1 MSNNQY
7 SCATRWSSASLWLVV
22 FLLAA
27 PIALA
32 GSDKQRITEQDRR
45 KAEYLFLE
53 AQNQKQHDRLDA
65 YYDLLKAAYDIDS
78 TNTSVS
84 FYLGYCLL
92 TMENMTQQR
101 AERGL
106 QLMRKHFDE
115 APGDFYETT
124 FYSDACMM
132 LGKPEEGLRAIKT
145 LSDRNPN
152 KLELQARLAHAQAQ
166 TGDFTGAIE
175 TFDSIEALHGKSMQ
189 ITSRKVSAY
198 MAMNDTAGA
207 INEMRALLTTAPE
220 NATYNITMSGL
231 LVQLGRQDSA
241 LVYLDRAQQAEP
253 DNGYTYLAKA
263 QYYNLVG
270 DSAAYEQQV
279 RQALV
284 NENLEVDDKMQ
295 VLVDFMRDRIAAND
309 STGRVDQLMSV
320 LLEQHPHEP
329 KIHDLYSE
337 YFIARKDYSH
347 AAEQLGYVLDV
358 EPTDAQMW
366 RKLMIVNIMDENIPA
381 AIAAGDKALEYNPD
395 SLDLYRYIA
404 PAYFQIK
411 QYDKSLQI
419 YQRALELTDSADVDT
434 RSDFIGG
441 MGDVF
446 FEMGDTL
453 HAFELYEQA
462 LQLNPLNTGIMN
474 NYAYFLALSER
485 DLDKAERMAALA
497 VKDQPQSSTYL
508 DTYAWVYFKKKD
520 YQMALLYIKSAIE
533 NDDSPSGDLLDH
545 YGDILFMTGDHEAAL
560 EQWQKA
566 IELMPDNELLQ
577 RKVKHRTIFFK

>member
-1 MSNNQY
+1 M
-7 SCATRWSSASLWLVV
+7 
-22 FLLAA
+22 LLAA
-27 PIALA
+27 
-32 GSDKQRITEQDRR
+32 SDKPRITQQDRL

-53 AQNQKQHDRLDA
+53 AQKHKSSGELDA
-65 YYDLLKAAYDIDS
+65 FYDLLTAAYDLDS
-78 TNTSVS
+78 TNTSVAY
-84 FYLGYCLL
+84 YLGYSLL
-92 TMENMTQQR
+92 TMENMTKTR

-106 QLMRKHFDE
+106 ELMRKHFEE

-132 LGKPEEGLRAIKT
+132 LGKPDEGLRAIKT

-166 TGDFTGAIE
+166 TGDYHAAIE

-207 INEMRALLTTAPE
+207 INEMKALLATAPD
-220 NATYNITMSGL
+220 NAMYNITMSAML
-231 LVQLGRQDSA
+231 TQMGRQDSA

-263 QYYNLVG
+263 QYYNMVG

-284 NENLEVDDKMQ
+284 NENLELDDKMQ
-295 VLVDFMRDRIAAND
+295 VMIDFMRDRIAAND
-309 STGRVDQLMSV
+309 STGRVDTLMNVV
-320 LLEQHPHEP
+320 LELHPHEAQV
-329 KIHDLYSE
+329 HDLYSE
-337 YFIARKDYSH
+337 YLIARKDYRR

-358 EPTDAQMW
+358 QPTDAQMW

-411 QYDKSLQI
+411 QYDKSIQT
-419 YQRALELTDSADVDT
+419 YQKGLALADSADMET
-434 RSDFIGG
+434 RSDFVGG
-441 MGDVF
+441 MGDVY
-446 FEMGDTL
+446 FEMGDTTR
-453 HAFELYEQA
+453 AFEMYEQA

-474 NYAYFLALSER
+474 NYAYFLSLSER

-497 VKDQPQSSTYL
+497 VKDQPQNATYL
-508 DTYAWVYFKKKD
+508 DTYAWVFFKKKD
-520 YQMALLYIKSAIE
+520 YSMALLYIKSAIE
-533 NDDSPSGDLLDH
+533 NDDEPNGDLLDH
-545 YGDILFMTGDHEAAL
+545 YGDILFMNGEHDAAA
-560 EQWQKA
+560 EQWEKA
-566 IELMPDNELLQ
+566 LKLMPDNELLQ
-577 RKVKHRTIFFK
+577 CKVKHRTIFFK

>member
-1 MSNNQY
+1 MNKELS
-7 SCATRWSSASLWLVV
+7 SATRWSRASLWLVI
-22 FLLAA
+22 FLIAVPIVKAA
-27 PIALA
+27 
-32 GSDKQRITEQDRR
+32 SDKPRITDQDRR
-45 KAEYLFLE
+45 KAEYIFLE
-53 AQNQKQHDRLDA
+53 AQNQKQHDKLDA

-92 TMENMTQQR
+92 TMENMTKQR

-106 QLMRKHFDE
+106 ELMRKHFEE

-132 LGKPEEGLRAIKT
+132 LGKPQESLRAIKT

-198 MAMNDTAGA
+198 MAMNDTASA
-207 INEMRALLTTAPE
+207 INEMHALLATAPE
-220 NATYNITMSGL
+220 NANYNITMSGL
-231 LVQLGRQDSA
+231 LVQLGRKDSA
-241 LVYLDRAQQAEP
+241 LVYLDRAQQVEP

-263 QYYNLVG
+263 QYYNMVG

-279 RQALV
+279 RQALI
-284 NENLEVDDKMQ
+284 NENLEVDDKMT

-309 STGRVDQLMSV
+309 STGRVDALMNV

-337 YFIARKDYSH
+337 YFIARKNYRQ

-358 EPTDAQMW
+358 QPTDAQMW

-381 AIAAGDKALEYNPD
+381 AIVAGDKALEYNPD

-411 QYDKSLQI
+411 QYDKSLQT
-419 YQRALELTDSADVDT
+419 YERAIALTDSADVIS

-441 MGDVF
+441 MGDVY
-446 FEMGDTL
+446 FEMGDTVR
-453 HAFELYEQA
+453 AFEHYEQS

-474 NYAYFLALSER
+474 NYAYFLSLSER

-497 VKDQPQSSTYL
+497 VKDQPQNATYL
-508 DTYAWVYFKKKD
+508 DTYAWVFFKKKD
-520 YQMALLYIKSAIE
+520 YQMALLYIKSALD

-545 YGDILFMTGDHEAAL
+545 YGDILFMTGDHEAAV

-566 IELMPDNELLQ
+566 LELMPDNELLQ

>member
-1 MSNNQY
+1 MNKELS
-7 SCATRWSSASLWLVV
+7 SATRWSRASLWLVI
-22 FLLAA
+22 FLIAVPIVKAA
-27 PIALA
+27 
-32 GSDKQRITEQDRR
+32 SDKPRITDQDRR
-45 KAEYLFLE
+45 KAEYIFLE
-53 AQNQKQHDRLDA
+53 AQNQKQHDKLDA

-92 TMENMTQQR
+92 TMENMTKQR

-106 QLMRKHFDE
+106 ELMRKHFEE

-132 LGKPEEGLRAIKT
+132 LGKPQESLRAIKT

-166 TGDFTGAIE
+166 TGDFMGAIE

-198 MAMNDTAGA
+198 MAMNDTASA
-207 INEMRALLTTAPE
+207 INEMHALLATAPE
-220 NATYNITMSGL
+220 NANYNITMSGL

-241 LVYLDRAQQAEP
+241 LVYLDRAQQVEP

-263 QYYNLVG
+263 QYYNMVG

-279 RQALV
+279 RQALI
-284 NENLEVDDKMQ
+284 NENLEVDDKMT

-309 STGRVDQLMSV
+309 STGRVDTLMNV

-337 YFIARKDYSH
+337 YFIARKNYRQ

-358 EPTDAQMW
+358 QPTDAQMW

-381 AIAAGDKALEYNPD
+381 AIVAGDKALEYNPD

-411 QYDKSLQI
+411 QYDKSLQT
-419 YQRALELTDSADVDT
+419 YERAIALTDSADVIS

-441 MGDVF
+441 MGDVY
-446 FEMGDTL
+446 FEMGDTVR
-453 HAFELYEQA
+453 AFEHYEQS

-474 NYAYFLALSER
+474 NYAYFLSLSER

-497 VKDQPQSSTYL
+497 VKDQPQNATYL
-508 DTYAWVYFKKKD
+508 DTYAWVFFKKKD
-520 YQMALLYIKSAIE
+520 YQMALLYIKSALD

-545 YGDILFMTGDHEAAL
+545 YGDILFMTGDHEAAV

-566 IELMPDNELLQ
+566 LELMPDNELLQ

>member
-1 MSNNQY
+1 MNKELS
-7 SCATRWSSASLWLVV
+7 SATRWSRASLWLVIL
-22 FLLAA
+22 LLAL

-32 GSDKQRITEQDRR
+32 ASDKPRITDQDRR
-45 KAEYLFLE
+45 KAEYIFLE
-53 AQNQKQHDRLDA
+53 AQNQKQHDKLDA

-92 TMENMTQQR
+92 TMENMTKQR

-106 QLMRKHFDE
+106 ELMRKHFEE

-132 LGKPEEGLRAIKT
+132 LGKPQESLRAIKT
-145 LSDRNPN
+145 LCDRNPN

-198 MAMNDTAGA
+198 MAMNDTASA
-207 INEMRALLTTAPE
+207 INEMHALLATAPE
-220 NATYNITMSGL
+220 NANYNITMSGL

-241 LVYLDRAQQAEP
+241 LVYLDRAQQVEP

-263 QYYNLVG
+263 QYYNMVG

-279 RQALV
+279 RQALI
-284 NENLEVDDKMQ
+284 NENLEVDDKMT

-309 STGRVDQLMSV
+309 STGRVDALMNV

-337 YFIARKDYSH
+337 YFIARKNYRQ

-358 EPTDAQMW
+358 QPTDAQMW

-381 AIAAGDKALEYNPD
+381 AIVAGDKALEYNPD

-411 QYDKSLQI
+411 QYDKSLQT
-419 YQRALELTDSADVDT
+419 YERAIALTDSADVIS

-441 MGDVF
+441 MGDVY
-446 FEMGDTL
+446 FEMGDTVR
-453 HAFELYEQA
+453 AFEHYEQS

-474 NYAYFLALSER
+474 NYAYFLSLSER

-497 VKDQPQSSTYL
+497 VKDQPQNATYL
-508 DTYAWVYFKKKD
+508 DTYAWVFFKKKD
-520 YQMALLYIKSAIE
+520 YQMALLYIKSALD

-545 YGDILFMTGDHEAAL
+545 YGDILFMTGDHEAAV

-566 IELMPDNELLQ
+566 LELMPDNELLQ

>member
-1 MSNNQY
+1 MMKTARNIV
-7 SCATRWSSASLWLVV
+7 LI
-22 FLLAA
+22 LLALLVA
-27 PIALA
+27 VPVALA
-32 GSDKQRITEQDRR
+32 GGDKTIITEQDRR
-45 KAEYLFLE
+45 KAQYIFLE
-53 AQNQKQHDRLDA
+53 AQNHKSHDRLDA
-65 YYDLLKAAYDIDS
+65 YYDLLRAAYDIDS
-78 TNTSVS
+78 TNTAVS

-92 TMENMTQQR
+92 TMENVTKQR

-106 QLMRKHFDE
+106 QLMKKHFEE

-124 FYSDACMM
+124 FFSDACMM

-145 LSDRNPN
+145 LSERNPN

-166 TGDFTGAIE
+166 TGDFAGAIE
-175 TFDSIEALHGKSMQ
+175 TFDSIEVLHGKSMQ

-207 INEMRALLTTAPE
+207 ISEMHALLATAPE

-241 LVYLDRAQQAEP
+241 LIYLDRAQQAEP

-263 QYYNLVG
+263 QYYNMVG
-270 DSAAYEQQV
+270 DSLAYEQQV

-284 NENLEVDDKMQ
+284 NENLDVDDKMQ

-309 STGRVDQLMSV
+309 STGRVDNLMNV
-320 LLEQHPHEP
+320 LLELHPHEA

-337 YFIARKDYSH
+337 YFIARKDYRQ

-358 EPTDAQMW
+358 QPTDAQMW

-381 AIAAGDKALEYNPD
+381 AIAAGDKALVYNPD

-411 QYDKSLQI
+411 QYDKSLQT
-419 YQRALELTDSADVDT
+419 YERAIALTDSADVNS

-441 MGDVF
+441 MGDVY

-453 HAFELYEQA
+453 RAFECYEQS
-462 LQLNPLNTGIMN
+462 LELNPLNTGVMN
-474 NYAYFLALSER
+474 NYAYFLALCER

-508 DTYAWVYFKKKD
+508 DTYAWVFFKKKD
-520 YQMALLYIKSAIE
+520 YQMALLYIKSALD
-533 NDDSPSGDLLDH
+533 NDDSPGGDLLDH
-545 YGDILFMTGDHEAAL
+545 YGDILFMTGEHEAAV

-566 IELMPDNELLQ
+566 LQLLPENELLQ
-577 RKVKHRTIFFK
+577 RKVKHKTIFFK